1 MQILTISSPSFP
13 DGALIPVIH
22 TGYGADQSPELVLH
36 GLCEEA
42 VSLAVI
48 LNDMDHPI
56 PAYNHWVIW
65 NLPVMSI
72 IPGNIP
78 RGAQVPSLS
87 GAIQGIGYGR
97 QAAVPLVAYLSIY
110 RICSGYCP
118 DTAAYC
124 EKEASAGSNGTT
136 YPAAG
141 CVKGTLPL
149 S

>member
-65 NLPVMSI
+65 N
-72 IPGNIP
+72 IP

-97 QAAVPLVAYLSIY
+97 HAYRGPKPPFHWSHTFQFTVYVL
-110 RICSGYCP
+110 
-118 DTAAYC
+118 DT
-124 EKEASAGSNGTT
+124 
-136 YPAAG
+136 
-141 CVKGTLPL
+141 VLTLPPTARKKHL
-149 S
+149 LAAMEQHILQQAVLRGHYR

>member
-97 QAAVPLVAYLSIY
+97 HAYRGPTGSLKDAVDHLQQFLFL
-110 RICSGYCP
+110 
-118 DTAAYC
+118 
-124 EKEASAGSNGTT
+124 
-136 YPAAG
+136 
-141 CVKGTLPL
+141 LP
-149 S
+149 